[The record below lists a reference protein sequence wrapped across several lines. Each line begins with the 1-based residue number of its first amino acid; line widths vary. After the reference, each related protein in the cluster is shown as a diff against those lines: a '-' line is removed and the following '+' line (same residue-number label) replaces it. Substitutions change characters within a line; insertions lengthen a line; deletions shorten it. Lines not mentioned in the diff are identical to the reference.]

1 MAEYIERDAAMLTPI
16 LPKEYRQ
23 YQTENLDDAYEQGWL
38 DALGNL
44 KNAPAAD
51 VVSVEV
57 LKKWLY
63 ENALNNAGSSYG
75 FACVEISK
83 RLDGLR
89 RYAKEVEN
97 ENIQSS
103 C

>member
-1 MAEYIERDAAMLTPI
+1 MDEYIRRDALIAEFERLY
-16 LPKEYRQ
+16 LG
-23 YQTENLDDAYEQGWL
+23 ENRLVEKFFAHGVYAVIETL
-38 DALGNL
+38 
-44 KNAPAAD
+44 PAAE
-51 VVSVEV
+51 VVSIEV

-89 RYAKEVEN
+89 RYANECREEN
-97 ENIQSS
+97 K
-103 C
+103 

>member
-1 MAEYIERDAAMLTPI
+1 MAEYIERDTAIDAVVEVYCDTPSINMSSEKFEAAVRKL
-16 LPKEYRQ
+16 
-23 YQTENLDDAYEQGWL
+23 
-38 DALGNL
+38 
-44 KNAPAAD
+44 PAAD
-51 VVSVEV
+51 VVSIEV

-89 RYAKEVEN
+89 RYAKEGKE
-97 ENIQSS
+97 
-103 C
+103 

>member
-1 MAEYIERDAAMLTPI
+1 MAKPEYIDRKAF
-16 LPKEYRQ
+16 
-23 YQTENLDDAYEQGWL
+23 LDYMKGTSRNFNVKFDIETF
-38 DALGNL
+38 
-44 KNAPAAD
+44 PAAD
-51 VVSVEV
+51 VVSIEV

-89 RYAKEVEN
+89 RYANECREEN
-97 ENIQSS
+97 K
-103 C
+103 

>member
-1 MAEYIERDAAMLTPI
+1 MPEYIEREAFLDYMKGTSRYFNVKFDI
-16 LPKEYRQ
+16 
-23 YQTENLDDAYEQGWL
+23 ENF
-38 DALGNL
+38 
-44 KNAPAAD
+44 PAAD
-51 VVSVEV
+51 VVSIEV

-89 RYAKEVEN
+89 RYAKDGEE
-97 ENIQSS
+97 
-103 C
+103 

>member
-1 MAEYIERDAAMLTPI
+1 MADEYINRAKFCEYLRTRKAESADDYGRGWKNGIIATEKAA
-16 LPKEYRQ
+16 R
-23 YQTENLDDAYEQGWL
+23 GF
-38 DALGNL
+38 
-44 KNAPAAD
+44 PAAD
-51 VVSVEV
+51 VVSIEV

-89 RYAKEVEN
+89 RYANECREEN
-97 ENIQSS
+97 K
-103 C
+103 

>member
-1 MAEYIERDAAMLTPI
+1 MAKPEYIDRKAFLDYMKGTSRYFNVKFDI
-16 LPKEYRQ
+16 
-23 YQTENLDDAYEQGWL
+23 ENF
-38 DALGNL
+38 
-44 KNAPAAD
+44 PAAD
-51 VVSVEV
+51 VVSIEV

-89 RYAKEVEN
+89 RYANECREEN
-97 ENIQSS
+97 K
-103 C
+103 

>member
-1 MAEYIERDAAMLTPI
+1 MAKPEYIDRKAF
-16 LPKEYRQ
+16 
-23 YQTENLDDAYEQGWL
+23 LDYMKGTSRYFNVKFDIETF
-38 DALGNL
+38 
-44 KNAPAAD
+44 PAAD
-51 VVSVEV
+51 VVSIEV

-89 RYAKEVEN
+89 RYANECREEN
-97 ENIQSS
+97 K
-103 C
+103 